1 MSQPI
6 YQGPP
11 INENVP
17 WDVRHHLQLIYQKLG
32 IINQAFTIQDAKIAT
47 AAATSTETTT
57 NVTVAGG
64 GSGGLTPAP
73 KGVLVGT
80 GSAALLGVPSV
91 SPGYILTDDGS
102 GAPPAFKF
110 PFIAAPQYAYAN
122 LPGSPTLGQVVCVT
136 DATVNTWGANIT
148 TGGGTHF
155 VLAWWNGTHFTVI
168 GI

>member
-32 IINQAFTIQDAKIAT
+32 IINQAFTLQDAKIAA

-64 GSGGLTPAP
+64 GSGALTPAP

-80 GSAALLGVPSV
+80 GRRHCSAFPLYRRGTSSLTMVQEHHQHSSFRLLRVRSTRMRT
-91 SPGYILTDDGS
+91 YRDR
-102 GAPPAFKF
+102 
-110 PFIAAPQYAYAN
+110 QR
-122 LPGSPTLGQVVCVT
+122 
-136 DATVNTWGANIT
+136 WGR
-148 TGGGTHF
+148 
-155 VLAWWNGTHFTVI
+155 LWL
-168 GI
+168 